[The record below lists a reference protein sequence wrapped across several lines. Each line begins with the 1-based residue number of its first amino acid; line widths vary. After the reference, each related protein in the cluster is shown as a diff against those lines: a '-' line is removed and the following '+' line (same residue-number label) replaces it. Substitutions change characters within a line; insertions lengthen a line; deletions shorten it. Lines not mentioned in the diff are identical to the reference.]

1 MKIAIIGGGASGL
14 FCAAKLY
21 ALLKNKNVSIDI
33 IEKDKKVGRKV
44 LMTGNGKGNISN
56 SNVSSIKYNSDFV
69 SHSLDCLSY
78 LDLVN
83 FFESK
88 GVLLTKDE
96 EGRVYPRSETSNT
109 ILDTLRSSYESNFIN
124 EVLETN
130 VERLN
135 FEKEK
140 IRVIGKNFNKLY
152 DYVVVTTGTKAGL
165 NNIPNNFNEELIKST
180 NHKLTSSYPAL
191 SPLFVKENIAS
202 LRGVR
207 AKVKASMEI
216 DKLYEVEGEVL
227 FKDDSLSGICMFELS
242 TFYARNMIK
251 NKLNKVSLELDF
263 LKEYKV
269 EFLIDK
275 LKEILNNLPNNDA
288 SLLLNGFFPKMLA
301 KYILDASK
309 LNLKGRKN
317 KDLND
322 KELEIIALNIKKQ
335 RFNIETKKTSS
346 NCQVMVGG
354 VDLNEVNP
362 STLES
367 KLHSNLFFGG
377 EVLNIDG
384 QCGGFNLHFAFA
396 SGNLIAESISK
407 RIGEQY
413 EKNS

>member
-1 MKIAIIGGGASGL
+1 
-14 FCAAKLY
+14 
-21 ALLKNKNVSIDI
+21 
-33 IEKDKKVGRKV
+33 
-44 LMTGNGKGNISN
+44 MTGNGKGNISN

-69 SHSLDCLSY
+69 SFSLDSLSY

-109 ILDTLRSSYESNFIN
+109 ILDTLRSSYESNLVN
-124 EVLETN
+124 EILETN

-140 IRVIGKNFNKLY
+140 IRVIGKNLNKLY
-152 DYVVVTTGTKAGL
+152 DPVVVTTGSKAGL

-180 NHKLTSSYPAL
+180 DHKLTPAYPAL
-191 SPLFVKENIAS
+191 SPLFVKENIVS

-207 AKVKASMEI
+207 AKVKASMDI

-269 EFLIDK
+269 ELLINK
-275 LKEILNNLPNNDA
+275 LKEIRNNLPNNDA
-288 SLLLNGFFPKMLA
+288 NILLNGFFPKMFA

-317 KDLND
+317 KDLDD

-335 RFNIETKKTSS
+335 KFNIETKKTSN

-354 VDLNEVNP
+354 VNLNEVNP

>member
-14 FCAAKLY
+14 LCAAKLN
-21 ALLKNKNVSIDI
+21 ALFKNNISIDI
-33 IEKDKKVGRKV
+33 IEKDKKVGRKII
-44 LMTGNGKGNISN
+44 MTGNGKGNISN
-56 SNVSSIKYNSDFV
+56 TNVNEAKYNDNFV
-69 SHSLDCLSY
+69 KFALENFSY

-109 ILDTLRSSYESNFIN
+109 ILDTLRSSYESKLIN

-130 VERLN
+130 IERLN
-135 FEKEK
+135 FEKNQ
-140 IRVIGKNFNKLY
+140 IRVVGKNFNKLY
-152 DYVVVTTGTKAGL
+152 DYVVVTTGSKASL
-165 NNIPNNFNEELIKST
+165 NNVPNNFNEGLISST
-180 NHKLTSSYPAL
+180 NHTLTSFYPAL
-191 SPLFVKENIAS
+191 SPLYIKESIAS
-202 LRGVR
+202 LRGIR
-207 AKVKASMEI
+207 AKVKANMEL
-216 DKLYEVEGEVL
+216 DKAYSVEGEVL

-251 NKLNKVSLELDF
+251 NRINKLSLELDF
-263 LKEYKV
+263 LKEFKV

-275 LKEILNNLPNNDA
+275 LKGIRKNLPDNDA

-301 KYILDASK
+301 KYILDSTK
-309 LNLKGRKN
+309 LELKGRKN

-322 KELEIIALNIKKQ
+322 KELEIIALSIKKQ
-335 RFNIETKKTSS
+335 KFNIDTKKTSN

-354 VDLNEVNP
+354 ICLDEVNA

-367 KLHSNLFFGG
+367 KLHSNLYFGG
-377 EVLNIDG
+377 EVLNVDG

-396 SGNLIAESISK
+396 SGNLIAESIFK

>member
-1 MKIAIIGGGASGL
+1 
-14 FCAAKLY
+14 
-21 ALLKNKNVSIDI
+21 
-33 IEKDKKVGRKV
+33 
-44 LMTGNGKGNISN
+44 MTGNGKGNISN

-69 SHSLDCLSY
+69 SFTLDHLSY

-140 IRVIGKNFNKLY
+140 IRVIGKNLNKLY
-152 DYVVVTTGTKAGL
+152 DYVVVTTGSKAGL

-180 NHKLTSSYPAL
+180 DHKLTPAYPAL
-191 SPLFVKENIAS
+191 SPLFIKENIAS

-216 DKLYEVEGEVL
+216 DKLYEVDGEVL

-275 LKEILNNLPNNDA
+275 LKEIRNNLPNNDA
-288 SLLLNGFFPKMLA
+288 SILLNGFFPKMLA
-301 KYILDASK
+301 KYILDA
-309 LNLKGRKN
+309 
-317 KDLND
+317 
-322 KELEIIALNIKKQ
+322 
-335 RFNIETKKTSS
+335 T
-346 NCQVMVGG
+346 V
-354 VDLNEVNP
+354 
-362 STLES
+362 
-367 KLHSNLFFGG
+367 
-377 EVLNIDG
+377 
-384 QCGGFNLHFAFA
+384 
-396 SGNLIAESISK
+396 IS
-407 RIGEQY
+407 
-413 EKNS
+413 